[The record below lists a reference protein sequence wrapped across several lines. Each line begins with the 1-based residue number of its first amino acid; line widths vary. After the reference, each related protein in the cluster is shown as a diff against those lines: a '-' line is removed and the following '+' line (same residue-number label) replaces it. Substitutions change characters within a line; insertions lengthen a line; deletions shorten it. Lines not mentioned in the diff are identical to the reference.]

1 MKRQRLVYFVSGFRK
16 ITRLYPSNRNL
27 TGFAR
32 MACLGR
38 DRALTKEL
46 MTKLGAAIDK
56 GAWRNKDHI
65 AFCRDWASEP
75 LPPPPDF

>member
-1 MKRQRLVYFVSGFRK
+1 
-16 ITRLYPSNRNL
+16 
-27 TGFAR
+27 